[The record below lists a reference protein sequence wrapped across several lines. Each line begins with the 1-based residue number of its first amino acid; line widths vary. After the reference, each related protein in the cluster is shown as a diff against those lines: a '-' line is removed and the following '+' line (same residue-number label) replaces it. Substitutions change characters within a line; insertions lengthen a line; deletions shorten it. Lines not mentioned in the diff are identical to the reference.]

1 MVTLETVNEL
11 LTVMSRLTS
20 APLVTTRPGVVPC
33 PKVTFR
39 LPSLVIATPAVPVM
53 AKVLVAAA

>member
-1 MVTLETVNEL
+1 MVRLPTVRLE

-20 APLVTTRPGVVPC
+20 APLATTRPGVEPC
-33 PKVTFR
+33 PKVTSR
-39 LPSLVIATPAVPVM
+39 LPRPVIATLAVPVM